1 MGFPEEVTL
10 LAVPGTEQSL
20 PKRRSGEGIQ
30 AVKMVHLI
38 ITTIAECVCHFLV
51 AKHNV

>member
-10 LAVPGTEQSL
+10 LAIPGTEQSL

-51 AKHNV
+51 AKHNI